1 MSCQITSNLVDS
13 KIRHRQFCLLVWDE
27 DRKEPGGRG
36 KISQAALFDW
46 NYSCSLFRSPL
57 WLYASKKKRGK
68 RRAKLQTTATIWF
81 PHILPFPAMISLLVC
96 THFWCFSHCGCFGGR
111 YHLNILQKLWANVDY
126 KWSEDVKQ
134 LISNQK
140 FEFLKFWHLFLGS
153 AQHNQFWRW

>member
-1 MSCQITSNLVDS
+1 MCKLIESQ
-13 KIRHRQFCLLVWDE
+13 VWNTGEASDIYGTAVRIFGMVE
-27 DRKEPGGRG
+27 MPFPCNG
-36 KISQAALFDW
+36 
-46 NYSCSLFRSPL
+46 SLFRCFHYSDVHY
-57 WLYASKKKRGK
+57 YASKKKRGK

-96 THFWCFSHCGCFGGR
+96 THFWWFSHCGCFGGR

-140 FEFLKFWHLFLGS
+140 FDFLKFWHLFLGS